1 MEVVSFIALAQIATE
16 LAISFG
22 RLARRLHSAEAE
34 MENFR
39 VEIKMFAE
47 NLLQLHTVLEKGSNL
62 PLILRLKKK
71 LRRSET
77 MRFAQKLLD
86 DLKEV
91 KEEIKIIKS
100 S

>member
-47 NLLQLHTVLEKGSNL
+47 NLL
-62 PLILRLKKK
+62 
-71 LRRSET
+71 
-77 MRFAQKLLD
+77 
-86 DLKEV
+86 
-91 KEEIKIIKS
+91 
-100 S
+100 